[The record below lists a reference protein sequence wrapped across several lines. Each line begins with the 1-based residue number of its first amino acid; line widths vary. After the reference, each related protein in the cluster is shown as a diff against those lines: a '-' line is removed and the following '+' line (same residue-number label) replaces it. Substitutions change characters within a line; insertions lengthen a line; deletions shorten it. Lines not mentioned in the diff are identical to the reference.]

1 MPINTTL
8 SIMGE
13 REQGQDVRTNNG
25 DSSLLYLYHKFL

>member
-25 DSSLLYLYHKFL
+25 NYHMIICI